1 MSDAPNERE
10 EGPLEGCVERLES
23 SGRYRVLRKLPP
35 LQPRPRRP
43 GPGERVVALVDTET
57 TGLDHSQD
65 EVIEFAGIAFTY
77 STDGTLQEAISSFS
91 QLREPSVPLS
101 ADTVRITGINGGM
114 LKGKVLDKV
123 ALDSFIEVAD
133 LIVAHNAGFDR
144 PFCEQLSDS
153 FRHKPWACSATEV
166 DWAGLG
172 FDGAKLTYL
181 VSHSG
186 WFYEAHR
193 ALDDCNAL
201 SRVLATPLSGSA
213 IQSPF
218 QQLLSSARETK
229 TRLSFAAPYPLRAS
243 LRKRGFRWKASDQL
257 QPGYW
262 FADLSERDVQP
273 TLQWLTEKLELRRA
287 AIALDRITAY
297 ERYR

>member
-1 MSDAPNERE
+1 MPDAPRDQKEW
-10 EGPLEGCVERLES
+10 PLESCVEQLES
-23 SGRYRVLRKLPP
+23 TGLYRVLRKLPAV
-35 LQPRPRRP
+35 QPRPRRP
-43 GPGERVVALVDTET
+43 ASGERVVAIVDTET

-77 STDGTLQEAISSFS
+77 STDGVLSDAIASFS

-101 ADTVRITGINGGM
+101 PDTVRITGINQSM
-114 LKGKVLDKV
+114 LKGKSIDKE
-123 ALDSFIEVAD
+123 ALNAFVEGAD

-144 PFCEQLSDS
+144 PFCEQLSDA
-153 FRHKPWACSATEV
+153 FKHKPWACSATEI

-181 VSHSG
+181 VAHSG

-201 SRVLATPLSGSA
+201 AKVLATPISQGA
-213 IQSPF
+213 IQTPF
-218 QQLLSSARETK
+218 QQLLNSARETK
-229 TRLSFAAPYPLRAS
+229 TRLSFPAPYPLRTA

-262 FADLSERDVQP
+262 FADLSEREVKP
-273 TLQWLTEKLELRRA
+273 TLDWLTNKLELRRA
-287 AIALDRITAY
+287 AIALDRITAH

>member
-1 MSDAPNERE
+1 MSDASNGKD
-10 EGPLEGCVERLES
+10 EGALESCAKRLES

-35 LQPRPRRP
+35 LQPRSRRP
-43 GPGERVVALVDTET
+43 APGERVVALVDTET

-77 STDGTLQEAISSFS
+77 STDGTLQEAVSSFS

-101 ADTVRITGINGGM
+101 ADTIRITGITGGM
-114 LKGKVLDKV
+114 LKGKVLDKK
-123 ALDSFIEVAD
+123 ALDSFVEAAD
-133 LIVAHNAGFDR
+133 VIVAHNAGFDR
-144 PFCEQLSDS
+144 PFCEQLSNS
-153 FRHKPWACSATEV
+153 FKQKPWACSATEV

-181 VSHSG
+181 ASHSG

-201 SRVLATPLSGSA
+201 AKVLATPIRGSA
-213 IQSPF
+213 TQTPF

-229 TRLSFAAPYPLRAS
+229 TRLSFPAPYPLRTA
-243 LRKRGFRWKASDQL
+243 LRRRGFRWKASDQL

-273 TLQWLTEKLELRRA
+273 TLQWLTEKLKLRRA
-287 AIALDRITAY
+287 TITLDRITAY

>member
-1 MSDAPNERE
+1 MSDAFNERE
-10 EGPLEGCVERLES
+10 EGSLESCAERLET

-35 LQPRPRRP
+35 LQLQPRCP
-43 GPGERVVALVDTET
+43 GPSERVVALVDTET
-57 TGLDHSQD
+57 TGLDHYQD

-77 STDGTLQEAISSFS
+77 STDGTLQKAISSIS

-101 ADTVRITGINGGM
+101 ADTVRITGINGSM
-114 LKGKVLDKV
+114 LKGQVLDKE
-123 ALDSFIEVAD
+123 ALEGFIGAAD
-133 LIVAHNAGFDR
+133 LIIAHNAGFDR
-144 PFCEQLSDS
+144 PFCEQLSDT
-153 FRHKPWACSATEV
+153 FKHKPWACSLTEV
-166 DWAGLG
+166 DWSGLG

-181 VSHSG
+181 VSQSG

-201 SRVLATPLSGSA
+201 SKVLSAPLLGNP

-229 TRLSFAAPYPLRAS
+229 TRISFAAPYLLRTA
-243 LRKRGFRWKASDQL
+243 LRKRGFRWKVSDQG

-273 TLQWLTEKLELRRA
+273 TLKWLTEELELGKGS
-287 AIALDRITAY
+287 IALDRITAY